1 MKTVGEILKNARHK
15 KKLTRRQIAKQT
27 RISLRYLKALE
38 KNDFTSL
45 PEAAFVKGFIRNYA
59 NAVELNPQQA
69 LAVFRRDYDQNLKGQ
84 VIPRSFTQSDIK
96 NRSLW
101 NPKTTVIVAAALL
114 TLTFISY
121 FIYQY
126 RLLESAP
133 PLVIESPMEEEEVT
147 SALTVVAN
155 TDPQATVT
163 INNQQVSVE
172 SDGTFRQS
180 ILLPQGTRTI
190 TIQTTSRAGK
200 SRTVQRTIHVVR

>member
-1 MKTVGEILKNARHK
+1 M
-15 KKLTRRQIAKQT
+15 
-27 RISLRYLKALE
+27 
-38 KNDFTSL
+38 
-45 PEAAFVKGFIRNYA
+45 
-59 NAVELNPQQA
+59 
-69 LAVFRRDYDQNLKGQ
+69 
-84 VIPRSFTQSDIK
+84 
-96 NRSLW
+96 
-101 NPKTTVIVAAALL
+101 
-114 TLTFISY
+114 
-121 FIYQY
+121 
-126 RLLESAP
+126 LESAP

-147 SALTVVAN
+147 SALTVVGN